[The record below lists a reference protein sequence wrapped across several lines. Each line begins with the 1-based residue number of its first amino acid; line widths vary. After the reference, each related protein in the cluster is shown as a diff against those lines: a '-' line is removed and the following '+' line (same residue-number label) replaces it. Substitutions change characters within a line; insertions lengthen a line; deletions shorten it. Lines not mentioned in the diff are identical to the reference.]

1 MTYNLC
7 VNHLENLKD
16 FLRIPSISADPAYKA
31 DVERAARWLEARLGG
46 LSFEVEVIPTPGHP
60 IVYAEKR
67 VSPSAPTVLIYG
79 HYDVQPPDPLELWHT
94 PPFEPT
100 IREGRLYARGA
111 SDDKGQLYAHIA
123 AVENL
128 GPELGVN
135 VKFLI
140 EGEEEVSSTH
150 LEPFVRANRERLK
163 ADVLLISD
171 GSMYAPG
178 VPSLEYGLRGLVY
191 MEVQLEGASRDLHS
205 GTYGG
210 AAPNP
215 IHAAAWMIA
224 KLKGEDGR
232 ILVPGFYDAVRPLSE
247 AEEANFASL
256 PFDAG
261 EFARSIGAEALP
273 GEPGWGVLERT
284 WVRPTLDVNGIW
296 GGYQGEGSKTVIPAK
311 AGFKFSMRLVP
322 DQEPQAI
329 QKAVTAYLHQ
339 ILPAGYRMK
348 ILYHG
353 TGKPVV
359 TDIASPPMQAA
370 MRALEQAWGRKPVF
384 TRAGGSIPIV
394 ASFQEL
400 LGTPIVLMGMGLNDD
415 NLHSPNEK
423 FDLECF
429 EKGIQ
434 ASENLLRLLAR
445 G

>member
-1 MTYNLC
+1 MAYNLR
-7 VNHLENLKD
+7 VKQLENLKD
-16 FLRIPSISADPAYKA
+16 FLRIPSVSADPAHKT
-31 DVERAARWLEARLGG
+31 DVERAARWLEARLSG
-46 LSFEVEVIPTPGHP
+46 LGFEVEVVPTPGHP
-60 IVYAEKR
+60 IVYAQKM

-100 IREGRLYARGA
+100 IRDGRIYARGA

-128 GPELGVN
+128 GPTLGVN

-140 EGEEEVSSTH
+140 EGEEEVSSAH

-171 GSMYAPG
+171 GAMYAPG

-191 MEVQLEGASRDLHS
+191 MEVQLEGAARDLHS

-232 ILVPGFYDAVRPLSE
+232 ILIPGFYDAVRPLSG
-247 AEEANFASL
+247 AEKANLASL
-256 PFDAG
+256 PFDAD

-322 DQEPQAI
+322 DQEPQVI
-329 QKAVTAYLHQ
+329 QEAVTTYLHQ
-339 ILPAGYRMK
+339 ILPEGYRMK

-353 TGKPVV
+353 TGKPVL
-359 TDIASPPMQAA
+359 TDLESPPMQAA

-384 TRAGGSIPIV
+384 IRAGGSIPIV

-400 LGTPIVLMGMGLNDD
+400 LGMPIVLMGMGLNDD

-429 EKGIQ
+429 ERGIQ

>member
-1 MTYNLC
+1 
-7 VNHLENLKD
+7 VSHLENLLE
-16 FLRIPSISADPAYKA
+16 FLRIPSVSANPDHKA
-31 DVERAARWLEARLGG
+31 DVERAARWLEAKLTGLG
-46 LSFEVEVIPTPGHP
+46 FTAEVIPTPGHP
-60 IVYAEKR
+60 IVYAEKM

-94 PPFEPT
+94 PPFEPVV
-100 IREGRLYARGA
+100 RDGRIYARGA
-111 SDDKGQLYAHIA
+111 SDDKGQVYAHIA

-128 GPELGVN
+128 GAELGVN

-140 EGEEEVSSTH
+140 EGEEEVSSVH
-150 LEPFVRANRERLK
+150 LEPFVRANRERLQ

-191 MEVQLEGASRDLHS
+191 MEVRLEGAARDLHS

-224 KLKGEDGR
+224 RLKDEDGR
-232 ILVPGFYDAVRPLSE
+232 VLVPGFYDAVRPLSE
-247 AEEANFASL
+247 AERENFASL
-256 PFDAG
+256 PFDAAA
-261 EFARSIGAEALP
+261 FARSIGADALP
-273 GEPGWGVLERT
+273 GEPGWGALERT

-322 DQEPQAI
+322 DQDPHAI
-329 QKAVTAYLHQ
+329 REAVTAYLHR
-339 ILPAGYRMK
+339 ILPEGYRMN

-353 TGKPVV
+353 IGKPVV
-359 TDIASPPMQAA
+359 TDLESPPMRAA
-370 MRALEQAWGRKPVF
+370 AQALEQTWGRKPVF
-384 TRAGGSIPIV
+384 TRAGGSIPVV
-394 ASFQEL
+394 ADFQEL
-400 LGTPIVLMGMGLNDD
+400 LGTPIVLLGMGLNDD

-434 ASENLLRLLAR
+434 ASENLLRLLAQK
-445 G
+445 